1 MDCHGNRWSSPASS
15 QNSGLMAKDDGRQT
29 HYLNNLARE
38 AAMKAANGDF
48 PESITKKVK
57 STPCFLI
64 SEKPLRRNLEVL
76 ASVKNRTGAKIL
88 IALKAFAMHRAFPV
102 IREYLDGVCA
112 SGPMESRLGKELFC
126 KEVHT
131 FGPAY
136 SEEDME
142 ELLKYSDVIIF
153 NSVSQW
159 KKYRGAIAKCGRKIE
174 IGLRVN
180 PMYSEVDTDLYNPA
194 LPGAGLGILPEELY
208 GESLEGVDGLH
219 FHTLCENNADALAHV
234 LKHFEKLYGKYI
246 PKMNWVNFG
255 GGHHITRIDY
265 NVDLL
270 IKLIN
275 DFKKKYGVQVHLEPG
290 EAVVLNTGVLISK
303 VLDVV
308 HGKGLSEDGGVAIL
322 DTSAEAHMPDVLAMP
337 YRPDILGAGER
348 DEKKYRYKLRGL
360 TCLAGDIIGDYSFDK
375 PLREGSRIIF
385 IDMALYTMVKTTTF
399 NGIRLPSIA
408 FYNAKTKRVEIVRS
422 FGYDDY
428 MRRLS

>member
-1 MDCHGNRWSSPASS
+1 
-15 QNSGLMAKDDGRQT
+15 MANDAGRQP

-38 AAMKAANGDF
+38 AAIKAAKEDF
-48 PESITKKVK
+48 PEYITRKVK
-57 STPCFLI
+57 STPCFLV

-76 ASVKNRTGAKIL
+76 ASVKNRTGAKVL
-88 IALKAFAMHRAFPV
+88 MALKAFAMHRTFPI

-112 SGPMESRLGKELFC
+112 SGPAESRLGRELFG

-136 SEEDME
+136 SEEDMK
-142 ELLKYSDVIIF
+142 ELLKYSDIIIF

-159 KKYRGAIAKCGRKIE
+159 KKYREAIAKCGRKIE

-180 PMYSEVDTDLYNPA
+180 PMYSEIDTDLYNPA
-194 LPGAGLGILPEELY
+194 LPGAGLGILPEELD

-234 LKHFEKLYGKYI
+234 LKNFEKLYGKHV
-246 PKMNWVNFG
+246 PKMKWVNFG

-270 IKLIN
+270 VRLIN

-290 EAVVLNTGVLISK
+290 EAVVLNTGVLISR

-308 HGKGLSEDGGVAIL
+308 HEKELDRDGGVAIL

-337 YRPDILGAGER
+337 YKPDIIGAGEKG
-348 DEKKYRYKLRGL
+348 EKKYGYKLRGL

-375 PLREGSRIIF
+375 PLSEGSVIIF
-385 IDMALYTMVKTTTF
+385 LDMALYTMVKTTTF
-399 NGIRLPSIA
+399 NGIKLPSIA
-408 FYNAKTKRVEIVRS
+408 FYNGKAKEVEIVRS
-422 FGYDDY
+422 FGYADY
-428 MRRLS
+428 LNRLS

>member
-1 MDCHGNRWSSPASS
+1 
-15 QNSGLMAKDDGRQT
+15 
-29 HYLNNLARE
+29 
-38 AAMKAANGDF
+38 
-48 PESITKKVK
+48 
-57 STPCFLI
+57 
-64 SEKPLRRNLEVL
+64 
-76 ASVKNRTGAKIL
+76 
-88 IALKAFAMHRAFPV
+88 
-102 IREYLDGVCA
+102 
-112 SGPMESRLGKELFC
+112 
-126 KEVHT
+126 
-131 FGPAY
+131 
-136 SEEDME
+136 ME